1 VSARVAV
8 VTGASSGIGAACV
21 ERLLDEG
28 WVVHAWDRRPSE
40 RPGVLDALV
49 DVSDPVAVSA
59 LAAPIASLDLLVNA
73 AGISDRA
80 PAAEMHPD
88 QWRRVIDV
96 DLSGTFYCCQA
107 LYPALRAGRGVIV
120 NVASIAGHRSFAGRV
135 NYCAAKAGVVALTEV
150 LGLEWAADAVRVL
163 AVSPGFVATE
173 MVRVGIEGG
182 WVSEAAITAR
192 TPMGRLATPAEIAAL
207 IVAMAGD
214 AFAYVTGTTIVA
226 DGGWLANGGF

>member
-1 VSARVAV
+1 
-8 VTGASSGIGAACV
+8 
-21 ERLLDEG
+21 
-28 WVVHAWDRRPSE
+28 
-40 RPGVLDALV
+40 V
-49 DVSDPVAVSA
+49 DVSDPGAVNA
-59 LAAPIASLDLLVNA
+59 LAAGIASLNLLVNA

-107 LYPALRAGRGVIV
+107 LYPALCVGRGAVV

-150 LGLEWAADAVRVL
+150 LALEWAADEVRVL

-173 MVRVGIEGG
+173 MVRAGIEGG
-182 WVSEAAITAR
+182 WVSETAIIAR
-192 TPMGRLATPAEIAAL
+192 TPMRRLATPEEIASL
-207 IVAMAGD
+207 IVAMAGE
-214 AFAYVTGTTIVA
+214 AFSYVTGTTIVV